1 MSFFR
6 RSLLVSLTALL
17 VAGGAVAGRASEV
30 AVIEL
35 FTSQG
40 CSSCPKADAL
50 LTTYAA
56 RDGIIALSYNVDYWD
71 YLGWKDTLASPAHTQ
86 RWRDYAKARGDGQVY
101 TPRAIVNG
109 LGHAIGSK
117 AKRID
122 AAIAE
127 TAPTLAGRRP
137 SLTITRDAATFEI
150 SIGANAVKPG
160 KPATV
165 WVASVRERVTVPIKR
180 GENVGSTI
188 TYVNVVR
195 ALQAVGTWTGEP
207 ALIKVP
213 ESAVRADAS
222 DRYAVLVQESSTGP
236 MLAAAWAP

>member
-1 MSFFR
+1 MSSYR
-6 RSLLVSLTALL
+6 RSLLVSLIALL
-17 VAGGAVAGRASEV
+17 AVGGAVSARAADV

-56 RDGIIALSYNVDYWD
+56 RDGVIALSYNVDYWD

-86 RWRDYAKARGDGQVY
+86 RWRDYAKTRGDGQVY
-101 TPRAIVNG
+101 TPQAIING

-122 AAIAE
+122 AAIAL

-137 SLTITRDAATFEI
+137 SLKVTQDAATLEI
-150 SIGANAVKPG
+150 QIGADAAKPS

-165 WVASVRERVTVPIKR
+165 WVASVREHVTVPIKR
-180 GENVGSTI
+180 GENVGATV

-207 ALIKVP
+207 ATIKVP
-213 ESAVRADAS
+213 VSAVRADAS

-236 MLAAAWAP
+236 VLAAAWAP